1 MLDIERAVCGC
12 DYGGTSWTTRGEAG
26 RVAEL
31 LELGPGKRLL
41 DVGGGAGWP
50 GLYLART
57 SGCDVTLVDIPEEGM
72 RIAAG
77 RAGADELPG
86 DCWVA
91 VADGG
96 ALPFKAGSFDA
107 ISHSDVLCCLE
118 AKRTVL
124 NACRQVIRRE
134 GRVVFT
140 VVTIAP
146 DLSPSQH
153 DQAVEFGPPF
163 VDPEATF
170 FDASATK
177 GDLGPDQPGS
187 LADWPV
193 GPADAPAMDYRRF
206 APEPPSNK
214 MAYFL
219 MDPERELEYIAAVNT
234 EQRVL
239 IAYLFH
245 RKDYPWMMVWEENRE
260 LQVPPWNGKAMTRGM
275 EFGNTRIP
283 GTASEYFKHP
293 EMYGTRTFGWF
304 EGKEKITARYL
315 AFMASVPEEFSGVKD
330 IAIEG
335 GEIVVQGV
343 GVEAPV
349 RVAFTPDLF

>member
-163 VDPEATF
+163 VEARIGYSTMLREAGWDIIEHADLTAQYARSAQRLISETEERADELRAVLGEAEF
-170 FDASATK
+170 SEMLAQRHASVR
-177 GDLGPDQPGS
+177 GIEEGL
-187 LADWPV
+187 L
-193 GPADAPAMDYRRF
+193 R
-206 APEPPSNK
+206 
-214 MAYFL
+214 
-219 MDPERELEYIAAVNT
+219 RELFAAEAVD
-234 EQRVL
+234 
-239 IAYLFH
+239 AY
-245 RKDYPWMMVWEENRE
+245 P
-260 LQVPPWNGKAMTRGM
+260 
-275 EFGNTRIP
+275 
-283 GTASEYFKHP
+283 S
-293 EMYGTRTFGWF
+293 
-304 EGKEKITARYL
+304 
-315 AFMASVPEEFSGVKD
+315 
-330 IAIEG
+330 
-335 GEIVVQGV
+335 
-343 GVEAPV
+343 
-349 RVAFTPDLF
+349 